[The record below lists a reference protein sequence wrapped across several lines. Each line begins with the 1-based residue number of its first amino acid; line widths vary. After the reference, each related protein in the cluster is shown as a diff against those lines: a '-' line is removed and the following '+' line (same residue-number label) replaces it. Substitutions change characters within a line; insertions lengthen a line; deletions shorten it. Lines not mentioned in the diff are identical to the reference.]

1 MILLGRI
8 YHVRTL
14 SEKLVRRSEDMLAVL
29 PLHGCDLKNA
39 MNFLA
44 LSVGQLRKALE
55 AVMTAGFYFRMLPA
69 LPAGPWRLT
78 WALDDQQRESA

>member
-1 MILLGRI
+1 MILLGKI

-55 AVMTAGFYFRMLPA
+55 AV
-69 LPAGPWRLT
+69 
-78 WALDDQQRESA
+78 

>member
-14 SEKLVRRSEDMLAVL
+14 SEKLVRRSEDMFAVL
-29 PLHGCDLKNA
+29 LLHGCENA

-44 LSVGQLRKALE
+44 RSVGQLRKALE
-55 AVMTAGFYFRMLPA
+55 AV
-69 LPAGPWRLT
+69 
-78 WALDDQQRESA
+78 